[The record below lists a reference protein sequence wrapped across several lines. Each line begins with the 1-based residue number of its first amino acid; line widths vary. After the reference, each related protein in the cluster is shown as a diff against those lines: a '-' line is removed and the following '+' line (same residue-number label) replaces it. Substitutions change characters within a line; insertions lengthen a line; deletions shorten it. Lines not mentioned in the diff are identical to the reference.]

1 MTSFSGGTSEKIIQ
15 NVDDLL
21 KSKPDNIVIHAGA
34 NNTISGV
41 NLLNSVKKM
50 VKQVSILVNNCK
62 KI

>member
-21 KSKPDNIVIHAGA
+21 KSKPDNIVIHAGT
-34 NNTISGV
+34 NNTTRGV

-50 VKQVSILVNNCK
+50 VKQVSILVNSCK

>member
-21 KSKPDNIVIHAGA
+21 KSKPDNIVIHAA
-34 NNTISGV
+34 TNNRTNGV
-41 NLLNSVKKM
+41 NLLNSIKKI
-50 VKQVSILVNNCK
+50 VKQVSILVNIRK

>member
-15 NVDDLL
+15 NDDLL
-21 KSKPDNIVIHAGA
+21 KSKPDNIVIHAGT
-34 NNTISGV
+34 NNTTRGV

-50 VKQVSILVNNCK
+50 VKQVSILVNSCK

>member
-15 NVDDLL
+15 NDDLL
-21 KSKPDNIVIHAGA
+21 KNKPDNIVIHAGT
-34 NNTISGV
+34 NNTTRGV

-50 VKQVSILVNNCK
+50 VKQVSILVNSCK